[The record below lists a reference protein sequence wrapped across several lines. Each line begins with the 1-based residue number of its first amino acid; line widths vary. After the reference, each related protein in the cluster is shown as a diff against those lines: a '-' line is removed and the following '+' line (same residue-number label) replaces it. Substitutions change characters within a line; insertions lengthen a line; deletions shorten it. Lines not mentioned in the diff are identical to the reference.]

1 MLQKTSQRYV
11 KLQMTRQNS
20 NLFSDTNFTINKKQV
35 VDNYANN
42 LYINK
47 LKKIK
52 SLAKVTQ
59 PKA

>member
-11 KLQMTRQNS
+11 KLQMQNS
-20 NLFSDTNFTINKKQV
+20 NLFSDTNFPVNRKQV
-35 VDNYANN
+35 VDNYAND
-42 LYINK
+42 LYIKN

-52 SLAKVTQ
+52 LLAKVTQ